1 MINKLEQKKNI
12 YMPESI
18 KFLSQCPY
26 FLNNGCQSINWNL
39 KGPCGMCFKKG
50 VFDTNNA
57 QIIASVYNTFP
68 SHKER

>member
-26 FLNNGCQSINWNL
+26 FLTNGCQSVNWNL
-39 KGPCGMCFKKG
+39 NGPCGRCFKNG
-50 VFDTNNA
+50 NFDTHSA
-57 QIIASVYNTFP
+57 QLIKDVDAFFNS
-68 SHKER
+68 KER